1 MECFLEVGN
10 ARDFRMGRWG
20 SLFAF
25 KGRRRALDRIQ
36 VFLTATDSFTHLV
49 KDVLDLDGK
58 VNGSWLDLGR
68 I

>member
-1 MECFLEVGN
+1 
-10 ARDFRMGRWG
+10 MGTWG

-25 KGRRRALDRIQ
+25 KGSRRALDGIK
-36 VFLTATDSFTHLV
+36 VVLTATDSFTHLI

-58 VNGSWLDLGR
+58 VNDSWLDLGR